1 MESHADRDFDD
12 QDSLNET
19 RCIRADADAGNAE
32 AQFGM
37 GLRCAID
44 GAAPDY
50 LQAAEWYR
58 KAAEQNHP
66 LAQFNLGQMFA
77 HGHGV
82 ERDDEAAT
90 VWIRR
95 SADGGGAGAQF
106 KMGDRF
112 YRESM
117 NSTDNIAAESRIEA
131 YKWYQ
136 LAADQGYGA
145 SQNSCDTVTLRM
157 TREEVAEGIRR
168 ATGFAASRESK

>member
-1 MESHADRDFDD
+1 MEIHAGRDLDD

-19 RCIRADADAGNAE
+19 RCTRADADAGNAE

-58 KAAEQNHP
+58 KAADQNHY
-66 LAQFNLGQMFA
+66 LAQFNLGQMFVY
-77 HGHGV
+77 GHGV
-82 ERDDEAAT
+82 ERDDAT
-90 VWIRR
+90 ATLWIRR
-95 SADGGGAGAQF
+95 SADGGDAGAQF
-106 KMGDRF
+106 NMGDGC

-117 NSTDNIAAESRIEA
+117 NPTVNNAAESRIEA
-131 YKWYQ
+131 YKWDR

-157 TREEVAEGIRR
+157 TREEVAEGIQR
-168 ATGFAASRESK
+168 ASAFAASRESK